1 MRQFRECGF
10 CKLSLQTHLC
20 GRCAHNQSAIEERD
34 QAIAELT
41 ADNKRLRHYE
51 QGIVE
56 ALRGTGDDPEGTE
69 PVIREAAEMSDHE
82 AEPTHIIRTDMY
94 NCMQAAE
101 AAGGDKAEHQ
111 TAKLTLPKTADGVA
125 VNIQDRLWIPASCLS
140 RRMREY
146 CGARCVSGVVSRN
159 WEAVVIDLGQQID
172 SEYEISECYSTL
184 EALIAAE
191 AAGGE

>member
-1 MRQFRECGF
+1 M
-10 CKLSLQTHLC
+10 
-20 GRCAHNQSAIEERD
+20 AEEHWIPFWQD
-34 QAIAELT
+34 SPD
-41 ADNKRLRHYE
+41 DNERMFAQLR
-51 QGIVE
+51 
-56 ALRGTGDDPEGTE
+56 
-69 PVIREAAEMSDHE
+69 READEIFETE
-82 AEPTHIIRTDMY
+82 ADEAF
-94 NCMQAAE
+94 AAE

-172 SEYEISECYSTL
+172 NEYEISECYSTL